1 MNLSLPPFL
10 PLTSFVSGVSPFFLY
25 THPFIRQVS
34 PFVQRRRKFG
44 LNFNLFYVLS
54 PPPSPSLPPLTH
66 RLSMPPQS
74 MRLILLPVLQKLV
87 ASWGEVKRLLLNW
100 FIFDKALFVQLLLFF
115 LSKQEAEGCVQVHVM

>member
-1 MNLSLPPFL
+1 MFYPPL
-10 PLTSFVSGVSPFFLY
+10 PLP
-25 THPFIRQVS
+25 
-34 PFVQRRRKFG
+34 
-44 LNFNLFYVLS
+44 
-54 PPPSPSLPPLTH
+54 PSLPPLTH

-115 LSKQEAEGCVQVHVM
+115 LSKQEAEGCVQVQVM